1 MITSTIWQ
9 PAALQPLTEIR
20 KLWLPGNKKHLS
32 ETLTVAN
39 KPEILKANEKV
50 DIHENSLLNSCLY
63 PNFANSAS
71 SAVKYTPLGV
81 SSSPIFFS
89 SRFVGDPDC
98 LRCSGNSA
106 MIFELCD
113 QFFNQ
118 LTGLKQNESPEGGDE
133 ISFHRKRGRK
143 KLLFASCVGY
153 QFDWRGY
160 LTR

>member
-1 MITSTIWQ
+1 MITSTIRR
-9 PAALQPLTEIR
+9 PAVLQPLTEIR
-20 KLWLPGNKKHLS
+20 KSWLPGNERHLS

-81 SSSPIFFS
+81 CSSPIFFS

-98 LRCSGNSA
+98 VRRSGDSA

-113 QFFNQ
+113 QFSNQ
-118 LTGLKQNESPEGGDE
+118 LTGLKQMDVRKGVTKYRSTEAWEGKAFISPP
-133 ISFHRKRGRK
+133 
-143 KLLFASCVGY
+143 ASVTDLIGEVI
-153 QFDWRGY
+153 
-160 LTR
+160 